1 MEKGYGSQDA
11 DTNLSEFQALEFFI
25 DNKILEINTV
35 KMCQVTKVND
45 DGTLN
50 VKALVLS
57 LDGKKEPIPSVEW
70 KNYPILRQQGGT
82 SGFVI
87 QYNVG
92 DIVLVGFCD
101 RDPQAVVRSKKE
113 AAPSTFAPFPLSGG
127 IVLGAVLFN
136 APEVYVKT
144 TDKVYCVGDLDVSKN
159 ANIQKNLT
167 VEKNCEITGN
177 CTITGNLDA
186 GKYAVNGT
194 DGATLTFT
202 DAGGVTHSVVNG
214 IIVS

>member
-1 MEKGYGSQDA
+1 MEIGFGSQDA
-11 DTNLSEFQALEFFI
+11 DTNLSQFQALDFFI

-35 KMCQVTKVND
+35 KICQVTKVND

-50 VKALVLS
+50 VKSLVLS

-127 IVLGAVLFN
+127 IVFGAVLFN
-136 APEVYVKT
+136 MPEVYVKT

-159 ANIQKNLT
+159 VNIQKNLT
-167 VEKNCEITGN
+167 VEKNCEIE
-177 CTITGNLDA
+177 GNLTVTGGVDA
-186 GKYAVNGT
+186 TQYSVANT
-194 DGATLTFT
+194 PGATLSFT
-202 DAGGVTHSVVNG
+202 DAGGNTHSVVNG
-214 IIVS
+214 IVVS

>member
-1 MEKGYGSQDA
+1 MEKGFGSQDR
-11 DTNLSEFQALEFFI
+11 DTNLSEFQALDFYI
-25 DNKILEINTV
+25 DNKILEINTI
-35 KMCQVTKVND
+35 KICQVTKVNE

-50 VKALVLS
+50 VKSLVLG

-70 KNYPILRQQGGT
+70 KNYPILRQQGGA

-87 QYNVG
+87 EYNVG

-101 RDPQAVVRSKKE
+101 RDPQGVIRSKKE
-113 AAPSTFAPFPLSGG
+113 TAPATYCPFPLSGG

-136 APEVYVKT
+136 VPEVYVKT

-177 CTITGNLDA
+177 CTISGNLDA
-186 GKYAVNGT
+186 NKYAVGGV

-202 DAGGVTHSVVNG
+202 DLAGVTHSVVNG